1 MLSEDD
7 MPPDWRRQCVCEH
20 PIAEHTVNGKC
31 VAAGCACANETR
43 APQVRLDGLWPRTG
57 VA

>member
-7 MPPDWRRQCVCEH
+7 MPPDWRRQCV
-20 PIAEHTVNGKC
+20 
-31 VAAGCACANETR
+31 AAGCACANEAR
-43 APQVRLDGLWPRTG
+43 APQVCLDGLWPRTG